1 MLRRKGGHTII
12 LGDYDGILVISH
24 PGASGGNQ
32 WDGRRG
38 RVKLVQWLLGALVT
52 YIPSV
57 AYKHSSVSEFLIE
70 VTMVADSRTS
80 NASDAVTVNISMIY
94 LNHCSRILRNVVG
107 PVNCQLWIG
116 LFDC

>member
-1 MLRRKGGHTII
+1 M
-12 LGDYDGILVISH
+12 
-24 PGASGGNQ
+24 
-32 WDGRRG
+32 RG
-38 RVKLVQWLLGALVT
+38 RVRLVQWLLGALVT
-52 YIPSV
+52 YIPSLTC
-57 AYKHSSVSEFLIE
+57 KHSSVSEFLIE

-80 NASDAVTVNISMIY
+80 NDAVTVNISMIY